1 MKRWLVIT
9 GVVIILLIGGY
20 LALSFYAVK
29 FIQARIQK
37 MIGPGFTI
45 AQIKVKITHL
55 SIHGIRFEDPRI
67 KQEFLKIEEMKVYP
81 DLPSFLK
88 KRLHIREWTLIRP
101 SFYFYR
107 TREGIMIGPWISIQ
121 KEERTREAPGK
132 EERKER
138 EAISIRIDRFRIEKG
153 SIDFDDMK
161 AGDTPGQIRLREVDL
176 EIKNIEYPLVSSR
189 SPIELKGRIKGDKK
203 TGEIASK
210 GWIDLM
216 SSDMETSLK
225 IREVELKTFEPYYRE
240 KVSAEIESGYVN
252 VDALIGIKKR
262 VIDIPAKLEVA
273 DLHIKEEGTILY
285 IPAKTVLSR
294 LKDKGNRVEVQFY
307 VKGNLDDPRFK
318 LQETFMMR
326 VGIGLAEAIGL
337 PIKTVGTGELEE
349 GVRMLEG
356 LFKKKEKKR

>member
-121 KEERTREAPGK
+121 KEERSTEAPGK

-225 IREVELKTFEPYYRE
+225 IREVELKTFEPYYR
-240 KVSAEIESGYVN
+240 KRVSAEVESGHVN
-252 VDALIGIKKR
+252 MDAPIAVKKR
-262 VIDIPAKLEVA
+262 VIDIPVKLEVA
-273 DLHIKEEGTILY
+273 DLRVKEEGTVFY
-285 IPAKTVLSR
+285 IPAKTVLSH
-294 LKDKGNRVEVQFY
+294 LKDKGNRMEVQFH
-307 VKGNLDDPRFK
+307 VKGNLDDPRFT
-318 LQETFMMR
+318 LQEAFLTQMA
-326 VGIGLAEAIGL
+326 VSLAEAIGL
-337 PIKTVGTGELEE
+337 PIKRIGTGRLEE
-349 GVRMLEG
+349 GIGLVEE

>member
-1 MKRWLVIT
+1 
-9 GVVIILLIGGY
+9 
-20 LALSFYAVK
+20 
-29 FIQARIQK
+29 
-37 MIGPGFTI
+37 
-45 AQIKVKITHL
+45 
-55 SIHGIRFEDPRI
+55 
-67 KQEFLKIEEMKVYP
+67 
-81 DLPSFLK
+81 
-88 KRLHIREWTLIRP
+88 
-101 SFYFYR
+101 
-107 TREGIMIGPWISIQ
+107 
-121 KEERTREAPGK
+121 
-132 EERKER
+132 
-138 EAISIRIDRFRIEKG
+138 
-153 SIDFDDMK
+153 MK